1 MTTTSTL
8 LRDSPTGE
16 VAEER
21 IRPQGF
27 RSGDAFELAG
37 AAFGSFCLAFLLYER
52 LTPLSGGLGFFVS
65 WYGSFLATT
74 WFMARSR
81 LGQLEARDQ
90 LARVVVGTVAIGL
103 LIPLTFIVGYT
114 IARGYHALRPQ
125 FVTKDL
131 SRVGPLSPA
140 TVGGGSAAR

>member
-21 IRPQGF
+21 LRPQGF

-52 LTPLSGGLGFFVS
+52 LTPLSGGLGFFAS
-65 WYGSFLATT
+65 WYGFFLAMT

-90 LARVVVGTVAIGL
+90 PLHSSERSVQARFQDRPLLSSRTSSGTPVEPDVFL
-103 LIPLTFIVGYT
+103 WWSD
-114 IARGYHALRPQ
+114 RPRN
-125 FVTKDL
+125 DSE
-131 SRVGPLSPA
+131 SRAGA
-140 TVGGGSAAR
+140 